1 MSAASNYETRLEALL
16 QQCDVS
22 IDEES
27 ACARD
32 ASGAAR
38 RACLEEMDTLIANR
52 ESLRRGLLRLEE
64 PNCLCSSC
72 PPSS

>member
-1 MSAASNYETRLEALL
+1 MGAASDYETKLEALL

-22 IDEES
+22 IEEAS
-27 ACARD
+27 ACARE

-38 RACLEEMDTLIANR
+38 RACLEEMDILIVNR

-64 PNCLCSSC
+64 PGCLCSSC
-72 PPSS
+72 PSSS